1 MSEGDYDDIIIN
13 SLEGDSE
20 SGSES
25 CSESG
30 SESCS
35 ESCSESGSSI
45 DAPLDTS
52 WIHTIE
58 NNILYDEYSQFIK
71 TDTTSLIITFLYIN
85 KNKDIVENVQYN
97 YQLVVPNQ
105 ITQDEILNIMQK
117 YQMRVTYNE
126 RKKKVFTYYN
136 FYSLLHYSF
145 QAQEDVK
152 SVASYLASSTDE
164 DDFGDLKEYSNII
177 SLQTLF
183 FTPTLNLFH
192 GIASITILLHED

>member
-1 MSEGDYDDIIIN
+1 MSGGDYHDIIIDGG
-13 SLEGDSE
+13 EGDSG
-20 SGSES
+20 SGSE
-25 CSESG
+25 
-30 SESCS
+30 
-35 ESCSESGSSI
+35 SESGSSI
-45 DAPLDTS
+45 DTPLDTS

-58 NNILYDEYSQFIK
+58 NNILFDEYSQFIK

-85 KNKDIVENVQYN
+85 KNKEIVDNVQYN
-97 YQLVVPNQ
+97 YNLVVPNQ

-145 QAQEDVK
+145 QVQEDVK
-152 SVASYLASSTDE
+152 SVASYLASSSD
-164 DDFGDLKEYSNII
+164 DHDFGDLKEYSNII

>member
-1 MSEGDYDDIIIN
+1 MMSGSVYERDPDDITDN
-13 SLEGDSE
+13 CDLGLSDDT
-20 SGSES
+20 GSES
-25 CSESG
+25 
-30 SESCS
+30 
-35 ESCSESGSSI
+35 SI
-45 DAPLDTS
+45 DVILDTS
-52 WIHTIE
+52 WINTIE

-71 TDTTSLIITFLYIN
+71 TDTTSLTITFLYIN
-85 KNKDIVENVQYN
+85 KNKEIVDNVKHNYN
-97 YQLVVPNQ
+97 LAIPNQ

-145 QAQEDVK
+145 QVQEDVK
-152 SVASYLASSTDE
+152 SVASYLASLS
-164 DDFGDLKEYSNII
+164 DDLDHSDFKEYSNLKEYSNII

>member
-1 MSEGDYDDIIIN
+1 MSGSDYERDPDDITDN
-13 SLEGDSE
+13 CDLGLSDDT
-20 SGSES
+20 GSES
-25 CSESG
+25 
-30 SESCS
+30 
-35 ESCSESGSSI
+35 SI
-45 DAPLDTS
+45 DVILDTS
-52 WIHTIE
+52 WINTIE

-85 KNKDIVENVQYN
+85 KNKEIVDNVKHNYN
-97 YQLVVPNQ
+97 LAIPNQ

-117 YQMRVTYNE
+117 YQMRVTYND

-145 QAQEDVK
+145 QVPEDVK
-152 SVASYLASSTDE
+152 SVASYLASLSD
-164 DDFGDLKEYSNII
+164 DLDFGDLKEYSNII

>member
-1 MSEGDYDDIIIN
+1 M
-13 SLEGDSE
+13 
-20 SGSES
+20 
-25 CSESG
+25 
-30 SESCS
+30 
-35 ESCSESGSSI
+35 
-45 DAPLDTS
+45 
-52 WIHTIE
+52 
-58 NNILYDEYSQFIK
+58 
-71 TDTTSLIITFLYIN
+71 
-85 KNKDIVENVQYN
+85 
-97 YQLVVPNQ
+97 
-105 ITQDEILNIMQK
+105 
-117 YQMRVTYNE
+117 
-126 RKKKVFTYYN
+126 FTYYN

>member
-1 MSEGDYDDIIIN
+1 
-13 SLEGDSE
+13 
-20 SGSES
+20 
-25 CSESG
+25 
-30 SESCS
+30 
-35 ESCSESGSSI
+35 
-45 DAPLDTS
+45 
-52 WIHTIE
+52 
-58 NNILYDEYSQFIK
+58 
-71 TDTTSLIITFLYIN
+71 
-85 KNKDIVENVQYN
+85 VENVKHNYN
-97 YQLVVPNQ
+97 LVVPNQ

-145 QAQEDVK
+145 QVQEDVK
-152 SVASYLASSTDE
+152 SVASYLASLSDDLDYNDSTE
-164 DDFGDLKEYSNII
+164 YSNLKEYSNII